1 MLPGLGHQ
9 HPQPMR
15 PCRAHDLYAYGP
27 LATGKEYVA
36 ENFGSRREPG
46 DSSRFLGKPKVAAW
60 TIVAVLV
67 LTTFIGF
74 GTLRGRAYTSTHGAG
89 IVNPAHDA
97 RCPDLRVPVLDR
109 CAVQRPSEPGDR
121 PDAP

>member
-1 MLPGLGHQ
+1 M
-9 HPQPMR
+9 
-15 PCRAHDLYAYGP
+15 
-27 LATGKEYVA
+27 ATGKEYVA

-67 LTTFIGF
+67 LMTLIGL
-74 GTLRGRAYTSTHGAG
+74 GTLRGRAYTSTHSAG
-89 IVNPAHDA
+89 IVNPTHDA

-109 CAVQRPSEPGDR
+109 CQVQRPSELEDR
-121 PDAP
+121 PDSP